1 MCICALRIFQQAG
14 TGSAGYY
21 PSVAGEVTEHV
32 GNPAEDRGPPSNQAR
47 PWPRR
52 ATLTDCR
59 GEKHTAGEGG
69 RAEEQV
75 KAVDCDL
82 TRGSC

>member
-1 MCICALRIFQQAG
+1 MCICVLRIFQQSG

-75 KAVDCDL
+75 KAVDCVL

>member
-14 TGSAGYY
+14 TGSPGYY
-21 PSVAGEVTEHV
+21 PSVAGEVTGHV
-32 GNPAEDRGPPSNQAR
+32 GNPAEVQGPLSNQAR

-52 ATLTDCR
+52 ATLTVCR
-59 GEKHTAGEGG
+59 AEKHTTGEGG

-75 KAVDCDL
+75 KAVDCVL
-82 TRGSC
+82 TWGSC